1 MKKANKYEKDQ
12 QFVLKEWQREFR
24 KRSQVEKGKDYLSS
38 CDIRKLG
45 FNFTRSIWMI
55 ALQQEGS
62 HQMQMQTHFEN
73 HNRQNHL

>member
-1 MKKANKYEKDQ
+1 MKKANRYEKDQ

-24 KRSQVEKGKDYLSS
+24 QGPQVEQGKDYLLS

-55 ALQQEGS
+55 ALQQGGEPPNANADS
-62 HQMQMQTHFEN
+62 
-73 HNRQNHL
+73 L